1 MATFRPNVSPRRLTG
16 AEESELLAAAERLR
30 TAERDVE
37 HLLRERDRL
46 IADVVQAGARVT
58 DVADVLSISRTAV
71 YGAVERALAE

>member
-1 MATFRPNVSPRRLTG
+1 MATFRHVSPRRLTG
-16 AEESELLAAAERLR
+16 KEESELLAAAERLR
-30 TAERDVE
+30 TGERDVE

-71 YGAVERALAE
+71 YDAVERALGE